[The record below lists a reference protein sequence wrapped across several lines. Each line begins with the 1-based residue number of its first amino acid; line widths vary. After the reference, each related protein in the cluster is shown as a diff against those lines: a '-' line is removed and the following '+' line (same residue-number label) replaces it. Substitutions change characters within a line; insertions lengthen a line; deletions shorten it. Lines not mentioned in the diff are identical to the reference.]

1 MNKVTWIKLTQLAT
15 IIVAWLVIALL
26 ISTYDHLVLLTQN
39 SRGPSEAY
47 SFLFSLSLNLGSALT
62 GALLGGSFLVFYINV
77 EYRDKPYAYTI
88 GAVGLSFILIILLI
102 MSIVGFISVS
112 IKTGG
117 RPFSSPLGAEALR
130 AFLLDGTRAKNIM
143 TWFIVVILTQVVLQ
157 INSKFGQGGLVNMI
171 RGKYNTP
178 KTESR
183 VFMFLDL
190 NASTTI
196 AEQLGDEKY
205 HSLLKDFF
213 ADITNAIIDNSGEIY
228 QYVGDEVVIA
238 WPQSVGITD
247 NRCIRCFFDI
257 KQQIE
262 NHRQKYMKRYGLVP
276 SFKCG
281 VHCGKVVAGE
291 VGILK
296 REITYS
302 GDVLNT
308 TSRMLNLCKEFG
320 AELISST
327 SLLAQL
333 CLENKYTTHA
343 LGSIQL
349 KGKEQ
354 QISLAAIKPTE
365 FKLQNLAGC

>member
-1 MNKVTWIKLTQLAT
+1 MNKATQIKLTQLTT
-15 IIVAWLVIALL
+15 IAVAWLTIAVL
-26 ISTYDHLVLLTQN
+26 ISLYDHLVLLTQN
-39 SRGPSEAY
+39 SRGPSEEY
-47 SFLFSLSLNLGSALT
+47 SFLFSLSVNLGSAGV
-62 GALLGGSFLVFYINV
+62 GALLGGGFLVFYINV
-77 EYRDKPYAYTI
+77 KYRDKAYSYTI
-88 GAVGLSFILIILLI
+88 GAVSISFILIILLI

-112 IKTGG
+112 LKTGG
-117 RPFSSPLGAEALR
+117 RPFSSPQGAEALQ
-130 AFLLDGTRAKNIM
+130 AFLLDSTRAKNIM

-157 INSKFGQGGLVNMI
+157 INNKFGQGGLINMI
-171 RGKYNTP
+171 RGKYHTP
-178 KTESR
+178 QTENR

-213 ADITNAIIDNSGEIY
+213 ADITNAIIDNNGEIY
-228 QYVGDEVVIA
+228 QYVGDEVIIA
-238 WPQSVGITD
+238 WPQSVGIAD

-262 NHRQKYMKRYGLVP
+262 NHRQKYTKCYGLVP

-281 VHCGKVVAGE
+281 LHCGQVVAGE

-308 TSRMLNLCKEFG
+308 TSRILNLCKEFG

-333 CLENKYTTHA
+333 CLEKKYVTRP

-349 KGKEQ
+349 RGKEQ
-354 QISLAAIKPTE
+354 QISLAAIS
-365 FKLQNLAGC
+365 N